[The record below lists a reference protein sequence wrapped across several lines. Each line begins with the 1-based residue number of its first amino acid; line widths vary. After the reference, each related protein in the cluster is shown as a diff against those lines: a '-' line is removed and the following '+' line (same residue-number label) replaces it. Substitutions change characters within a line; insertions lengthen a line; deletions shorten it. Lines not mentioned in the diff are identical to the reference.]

1 MAQNKYKAIPM
12 DVREKFIA
20 TIGSHPFLGPLALTQ
35 MFGSLRIG
43 EALALK
49 WKNIDFENK
58 SNFDF

>member
-43 EALALK
+43 EALALRGK
-49 WKNIDFENK
+49 I
-58 SNFDF
+58 